1 MLQHVDRRLSS
12 PSKYSVALTLLF
24 FVCLFLFS
32 SVILVVS
39 FGFFTAYDPD
49 FISSH
54 VKDSFNMSTFLIY
67 VQSSEL
73 ADLPVLNLSL
83 IFTIATSPTNSFNSQ
98 YYVPL
103 PSYFITVLLQMLL

>member
-54 VKDSFNMSTFLIY
+54 VKDSFNMSTF
-67 VQSSEL
+67 
-73 ADLPVLNLSL
+73 
-83 IFTIATSPTNSFNSQ
+83 
-98 YYVPL
+98 
-103 PSYFITVLLQMLL
+103 